1 MTYLQVCN
9 WHKFQHYKDRSPP
22 WIKLYSWIL
31 NKYEFTNLSDQ
42 AKAHLMLIWSLASQI
57 NNKIPNDPKWIA
69 QQISAKRPVNL
80 EQLASAGFLE
90 PYQPASEALAECKQ
104 DASKMQAPRA
114 RSQEAEAEAEERRGR
129 GEETADAR
137 APNGRPPPPPASPR
151 DPEGRQKVEALY
163 WLNGQAED
171 VRSEFDDYYRND
183 HPEQEPKWKAVAPFR
198 QRLASERKQAEA
210 DAQPHRCPYGICD
223 GTRFIQRTVAEYVRT
238 VRNDAGESCEATV
251 PEHTTASPCK
261 CHAAYGKGIS

>member
-1 MTYLQVCN
+1 MTYLQVRN
-9 WHKFQHYKDRSPP
+9 WHKWQSYRADRGQPP
-22 WIKLYSWIL
+22 WIKLHRSLLRDPDWIGL
-31 NKYEFTNLSDQ
+31 PDRYR
-42 AKAHLMLIWSLASQI
+42 AHLISIWLLAADREGQV
-57 NNKIPNDPKWIA
+57 PND
-69 QQISAKRPVNL
+69 AKMLQRL
-80 EQLASAGFLE
+80 CQLDAKPDLKRLQADGFLTPVGCQADATVTPE
-90 PYQPASEALAECKQ
+90 RRHDDRPEA
-104 DASKMQAPRA
+104 
-114 RSQEAEAEAEERRGR
+114 EAEAEAEERERR
-129 GEETADAR
+129 AEETADAR
-137 APNGRPPPPPASPR
+137 APNGRPPPPPSSSKAA
-151 DPEGRQKVEALY
+151 ALD

-198 QRLASERKQAEA
+198 EKLARLDRHRKQVEA